1 MLLRNKPSV
10 VYYVGII
17 VSKGMPIKS
26 DVYEFFVEGK
36 NNHLSHVLLHI
47 ASPGKPDGENQGY
60 FFVLAEIDHPEG
72 KILGVIEELITDGE
86 ALYYSEYDGETKNA
100 ENPEVKH
107 FESVIEKLNRRAK
120 ILLEEEG
127 RKIHIAVG
135 VILGNKL
142 SFAYRG
148 DILALLTYSTPEGP
162 SFTRIVD
169 EVVYPEHIFFSSVIE
184 GNFTTEEAVYISTP
198 HIIKYFSCDR
208 IAKMI
213 IGKPA
218 KQSAHQVQK
227 TLEAISSEYSFGGL
241 VLTGTEILEP
251 VRIEK
256 NLYRPIIG
264 SEESMDKLLDTT
276 RSTEETLSPKVFSH
290 LAKSLT
296 GSIKRS
302 PEEIPDRPSTIRET
316 KQGHYKK
323 RKRNEELNEDG
334 ASTVLIML
342 GKSLVWIARALF
354 YVLKTTI
361 FALGRCITIL
371 WSLISNYNGSRKILI
386 EQYRSSIKR
395 MIERITSLGM
405 FGKIMLLALITG
417 IVVLTGSVMYMKAKQ
432 KEIIVE
438 KTYQA
443 EIVRVNEKQKEV
455 ESYLLYG
462 ENTKAL
468 ESLRDAESLLNS
480 LTHETPEKQ
489 AHADNIKTEL
499 AKLLIRIQ
507 KITTIT
513 PEKIADIKDTLVE
526 AKPDSLVLVGDKLI
540 ATGIT
545 DSSLYFIS
553 TLTKTVETKK
563 AETARQL
570 TQGYTAKDNSQVVFI
585 SGSNT
590 IVAYD
595 TASDSIISKTIGYP
609 NQSVVLKDIALYN
622 GRLYALDS
630 GNGSLYRH
638 NPTQIG
644 YDNGVTWV
652 QAPHTQNALKN
663 GVAFGIDGDIFVAT
677 SQGEIIKFTAGEE
690 KPFEISGLDPI
701 LESPT
706 LIETN
711 SEFSNLYIL
720 EPSKK
725 RIIVLDKEGN
735 FKKQFTSDQWNN
747 PTGLTI
753 SADEKEAYVLD
764 GTAVFKFKL

>member
-1 MLLRNKPSV
+1 MS
-10 VYYVGII
+10 
-17 VSKGMPIKS
+17 IKS
-26 DVYEFFVEGK
+26 EVFEFFVEGK
-36 NNHLSHVLLHI
+36 NSHLSHVLLHI

-60 FFVLAEIDHPEG
+60 FFVLAEIDRPESS
-72 KILGVIEELITDGE
+72 ILGIIEELITDGE

-100 ENPEVKH
+100 EDPEAKH

-120 ILLEEEG
+120 ALLEDEE

-148 DILALLTYSTPEGP
+148 DILALLAYSTPEGP
-162 SFTRIVD
+162 SFTRITD
-169 EVVYPEHIFFSSVIE
+169 EAVYPEHIFFSSVIE
-184 GNFTTEEAVYISTP
+184 GNFTTDEAVYISTP

-241 VLTGTEILEP
+241 VLTGTEIVEP

-296 GSIKRS
+296 GGMKRDS
-302 PEEIPDRPSTIRET
+302 EDATSRPSTIRET
-316 KQGHYKK
+316 KQGRYKK
-323 RKRNEELNEDG
+323 RKRGEGESEDG
-334 ASTVLIML
+334 TSTILIML

-354 YVLKTTI
+354 YVLKTLT
-361 FALGRCITIL
+361 FALGKFIAVV

-386 EQYRSSIKR
+386 EGYKATFKR
-395 MIERITSLGM
+395 MIGRITGLGM
-405 FGKIMLLALITG
+405 FGKIMLLTLIVG
-417 IVVLTGSVMYMKAKQ
+417 IAILIASIMYMKAKQ
-432 KEIIVE
+432 KEVLAE
-438 KTYQA
+438 EQYQA
-443 EIVRVNEKQKEV
+443 QIVQVDEKQKEV

-468 ESLRDAESLLNS
+468 VSLRSAESLLDS
-480 LTHETPEKQ
+480 LNHETPEKK
-489 AHADNIKTEL
+489 AHADEIKAEL
-499 AKLLIRIQ
+499 AKLLVRVQ
-507 KITTIT
+507 KITAIT
-513 PEKIADIKDTLVE
+513 PEKIVDIKSTIPN
-526 AKPDSLVLVGDKLI
+526 AKPDSLVLAGDKLI
-540 ATGIT
+540 ATGKA
-545 DSSLYFIS
+545 DSSLYFVS
-553 TLTKTVETKK
+553 TLTGTVEAKN

-570 TQGYTAKDNSQVVFI
+570 SQGYTAKDNSQVVFI

-595 TASDSIISKTIGYP
+595 NASDSIVSKTIGYP
-609 NQSVVLKDIALYN
+609 NQSVVLADIALYN

-630 GNGSLYRH
+630 GNGTLYRH
-638 NPTQIG
+638 NPTQVG
-644 YDNGVTWV
+644 YDNGIVWLKTI
-652 QAPHTQNALKN
+652 QDQNILKE
-663 GVAFGIDGDIFVAT
+663 GVSFGIDGDLFIAT
-677 SQGEIIKFTAGEE
+677 SKGKIIKLSAGEE
-690 KPFEISGLDPI
+690 QPFEITGLDPA

-711 SEFSNLYIL
+711 SEFGNLYIL

-725 RIIVLDKEGN
+725 RVIMLDKEGT
-735 FKKQFTSDQWNN
+735 FKKQFTSDQWTN

-753 SADEKEAYVLD
+753 SADEKQAYILD
-764 GTAVFKFKL
+764 GTTVYKFKL

>member
-1 MLLRNKPSV
+1 LRNRQSV

-17 VSKGMPIKS
+17 VSKAMSIKS
-26 DVYEFFVEGK
+26 EVYEFFVEGK
-36 NNHLSHVLLHI
+36 NSHLSHVLLHI

-72 KILGVIEELITDGE
+72 SILGIIEELITDGE
-86 ALYYSEYDGETKNA
+86 ALYYSDYDGETKNA

-120 ILLEEEG
+120 ILLVDQE

-135 VILGNKL
+135 VITGNKL

-148 DILALLTYSTPEGP
+148 EILALLAYSTPEGP

-184 GNFTTEEAVYISTP
+184 GNFTTDEAVYISTP

-227 TLEAISSEYSFGGL
+227 TLEAISSEYSFGGI
-241 VLTGTEILEP
+241 VLTGVETIEP
-251 VRIEK
+251 VRIER

-296 GSIKRS
+296 GSMKRS
-302 PEEIPDRPSTIRET
+302 TEDTPDRPSTVRET
-316 KQGHYKK
+316 KQGRYKK
-323 RKRNEELNEDG
+323 RKRDERLNEDG
-334 ASTVLIML
+334 TNTILIML
-342 GKSLVWIARALF
+342 GKSLVWIARALL
-354 YVLKTTI
+354 YVLKTI
-361 FALGRCITIL
+361 VFALGKFITIL

-386 EQYRSSIKR
+386 EQYKTSIKR
-395 MIERITSLGM
+395 MIDRITGLGM
-405 FGKIMLLALITG
+405 FGKIMLLTLIIG
-417 IVVLTGSVMYMKAKQ
+417 IAVLIGSIMYMKAKQ
-432 KEIIVE
+432 KEIIAEE
-438 KTYQA
+438 KYQA
-443 EIVRVNEKQKEV
+443 EIVQVDEKQKEV

-468 ESLRDAESLLNS
+468 ESLRDAESLLDS

-489 AHADNIKTEL
+489 AHADKIKAEL
-499 AKLLIRIQ
+499 AKLLIKVQ

-513 PEKIADIKDTLVE
+513 PEKIADIKNTAAE

-540 ATGIT
+540 ATGIN

-553 TLTKTVETKK
+553 TLTGTVETKN
-563 AETARQL
+563 AETTRQL
-570 TQGYTAKDNSQVVFI
+570 AQGYTAKDNSQVVFI
-585 SGSNT
+585 SGTNT

-595 TASDSIISKTIGYP
+595 NVSDSIISKTIGYP

-630 GNGSLYRH
+630 GNGTLYRH

-644 YDNGVTWV
+644 YDNGTIWV

-663 GVAFGIDGDIFVAT
+663 SVTFGIDGDIFVAT
-677 SQGEIIKFTAGEE
+677 SKGEIIKFTAGEE
-690 KPFEISGLDPI
+690 QPFEISGLDPI

-711 SEFSNLYIL
+711 SEFGNLYVL
-720 EPSKK
+720 EPSRK
-725 RIIVLDKEGN
+725 RVIMLDKEGN
-735 FKKQFTSDQWNN
+735 FKKQFTSDQWTN

-753 SADEKEAYVLD
+753 SADEKEAYILD
-764 GTAVFKFKL
+764 GTTVCKFKL